1 MGGSLMITEELRLA
15 TAGTEWVLE
24 KHTWHQKKLGAPTFG
39 ICQKSIFQREMAKAW
54 NSRHFSHAHNGII

>member
-1 MGGSLMITEELRLA
+1 MITEELRLA

-39 ICQKSIFQREMAKAW
+39 ICQKSMFQREMAKAIPGT
-54 NSRHFSHAHNGII
+54 SATLINGII